1 MSDNKCFKKEIYQYS
16 IEELITWMIT
26 VSDNSSTNVLIK
38 YLGFEKINK
47 YFKEIGLKDTKL
59 ERYML
64 DEEAINKGKNNYTSL
79 NDMYKCFKYIIN
91 KEILTNEFCDLALS
105 ILYKQKINNQINKYI
120 RNIKFLLQLLKNY
133 IISNLANF
141 AINLLCPTL
150 SKLISTFKS
159 SPSCSAMLIVPS
171 PNFLWKTLTPGLYLD
186 KSTVS
191 LDFLFK
197 LFKKLSAVLKA
208 KSVLF
213 FTLLLADAIIGS
225 FGFILYSFTGFLL
238 PYVQLYEESLNI

>member
-1 MSDNKCFKKEIYQYS
+1 MNYIEQINKFVKVIQKHESINVMVKNITSDTILYNYQENNVFVSASIIKVPIMLAILNYVLNSDIKLDSYINIDKDEYS

-105 ILYKQKINNQINKYI
+105 ILYKQKINNQIY
-120 RNIKFLLQLLKNY
+120 
-133 IISNLANF
+133 
-141 AINLLCPTL
+141 
-150 SKLISTFKS
+150 
-159 SPSCSAMLIVPS
+159 
-171 PNFLWKTLTPGLYLD
+171 
-186 KSTVS
+186 
-191 LDFLFK
+191 
-197 LFKKLSAVLKA
+197 
-208 KSVLF
+208 
-213 FTLLLADAIIGS
+213 
-225 FGFILYSFTGFLL
+225 
-238 PYVQLYEESLNI
+238 

>member
-1 MSDNKCFKKEIYQYS
+1 M
-16 IEELITWMIT
+16 
-26 VSDNSSTNVLIK
+26 
-38 YLGFEKINK
+38 
-47 YFKEIGLKDTKL
+47 
-59 ERYML
+59 
-64 DEEAINKGKNNYTSL
+64 
-79 NDMYKCFKYIIN
+79 
-91 KEILTNEFCDLALS
+91 
-105 ILYKQKINNQINKYI
+105 
-120 RNIKFLLQLLKNY
+120 LKNY

-150 SKLISTFKS
+150 SKSISTFKS

-213 FTLLLADAIIGS
+213 FSIKCIYVNTLITIA
-225 FGFILYSFTGFLL
+225 
-238 PYVQLYEESLNI
+238 